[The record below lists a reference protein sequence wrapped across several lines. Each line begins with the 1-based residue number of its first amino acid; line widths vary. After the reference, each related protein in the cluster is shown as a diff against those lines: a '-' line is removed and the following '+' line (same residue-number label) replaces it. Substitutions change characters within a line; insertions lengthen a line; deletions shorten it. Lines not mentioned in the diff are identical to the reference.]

1 MGRPLAHLREYLTVL
16 RSLLWNGAVD
26 IEGDY
31 YSVHLQMRNR
41 APVPIYISALRLNA
55 YRLAGEAADGAIS
68 WLCPLGYLRDRAIPT
83 MSDAAKRAGR
93 PVPRMVAQI
102 PVVMDEDRAAVLE
115 VARRR
120 IGGYALL
127 PFYARMFA
135 EAGFPPGPE
144 DEMGDALIDHLVIS
158 GTDTQVR
165 DRLAAALGGG
175 IDELLVMLIPS
186 RDLPAEEARVSV
198 ILASLAG
205 SKG

>member
-1 MGRPLAHLREYLTVL
+1 VIRVAVVDDQALVRMGLRVL
-16 RSLLWNGAVD
+16 LESEPD
-26 IEGDY
+26 TE
-31 YSVHLQMRNR
+31 
-41 APVPIYISALRLNA
+41 
-55 YRLAGEAADGAIS
+55 LAGEAADGAIS

-102 PVVMDEDRAAVLE
+102 PVVMDEDRAAALE
-115 VARRR
+115 AARRR

-144 DEMGDALIDHLVIS
+144 GEMGDALIDHLVIS

-165 DRLAAALGGG
+165 DRLTAALGGG
-175 IDELLVMLIPS
+175 VDELLVMLIPS
-186 RDLPAEEARVSV
+186 RDLPAEEARVSG

-205 SKG
+205 SKR